1 MEAERAEI
9 QTTGLT
15 NVEAQDRLRVHGP
28 NVVGE
33 AKATPAWAIL
43 VRQFTGLLVIL
54 LIIAGLAAL
63 ILGERVD
70 AIAIGLVVVLN
81 GALGFVQEWR
91 AETSL
96 AALREMLSPKARV
109 VRDGIPVEIP
119 SRDLVP
125 GDLILLEA
133 GDQVPADAQ
142 VVSAVALRVD
152 ESVLTG
158 ESVSVAKSSG
168 VEGDRNQVMMGTYVV
183 AGRAEGVISA
193 TGAATAFG
201 KIATLTVSVED
212 KGTNLSRQ
220 LGRLGRQLGA
230 VALGLG
236 AAAAPAGSP
245 CC

>member
-63 ILGERVD
+63 TLGERVD

-96 AALREMLSPKARV
+96 AALRECCRRK
-109 VRDGIPVEIP
+109 
-119 SRDLVP
+119 P
-125 GDLILLEA
+125 GWC
-133 GDQVPADAQ
+133 
-142 VVSAVALRVD
+142 
-152 ESVLTG
+152 
-158 ESVSVAKSSG
+158 
-168 VEGDRNQVMMGTYVV
+168 
-183 AGRAEGVISA
+183 
-193 TGAATAFG
+193 ATAFRS
-201 KIATLTVSVED
+201 KFPAAI
-212 KGTNLSRQ
+212 LS
-220 LGRLGRQLGA
+220 
-230 VALGLG
+230 
-236 AAAAPAGSP
+236 PET
-245 CC
+245 